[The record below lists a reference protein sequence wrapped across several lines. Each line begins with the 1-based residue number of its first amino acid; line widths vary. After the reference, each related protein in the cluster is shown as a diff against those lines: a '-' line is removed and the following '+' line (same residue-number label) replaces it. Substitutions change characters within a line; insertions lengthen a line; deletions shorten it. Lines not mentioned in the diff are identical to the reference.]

1 MEALGAGPIFNSVGT
16 GSVGTN
22 GLINPLTS
30 SVGNNHY
37 VSGAFGGR
45 AENFRWDIPVVNT
58 AKGTFT
64 LTLRQGNDTNVRKQI
79 IENHANLSFDPE
91 SSDFILNKDPFTN
104 SKILIAGK
112 NFGCGSSREHAPWA
126 LLDFGITCV
135 ISSSF
140 ADIFYSNCFK
150 NGILP
155 IIVDEEKIKE
165 LSEYANRKEEIS
177 VDLKEEKIVYG
188 NNEIKFKID
197 SFKKKCLLEG
207 LDDIALSLNKSDKIK
222 SFEQKLK
229 SSKPWIISD

>member
-1 MEALGAGPIFNSVGT
+1 MQKFSTLKSIPAYLPIVNIDTDMIIPKQFLKTIKRTGLGKNLFFEMRYDD
-16 GSVGTN
+16 N
-22 GLINPLTS
+22 GDKI
-30 SVGNNHY
+30 G
-37 VSGAFGGR
+37 
-45 AENFRWDIPVVNT
+45 
-58 AKGTFT
+58 
-64 LTLRQGNDTNVRKQI
+64 
-79 IENHANLSFDPE
+79 
-91 SSDFILNKDPFTN
+91 DFILNKDPFTN

>member
-1 MEALGAGPIFNSVGT
+1 MQKFSTLKSIPAYLPIVNIDTDMIIPKQFLKTIKRTGLGKNLFFEMRYDD
-16 GSVGTN
+16 N
-22 GLINPLTS
+22 GNKI
-30 SVGNNHY
+30 G
-37 VSGAFGGR
+37 
-45 AENFRWDIPVVNT
+45 
-58 AKGTFT
+58 
-64 LTLRQGNDTNVRKQI
+64 
-79 IENHANLSFDPE
+79 
-91 SSDFILNKDPFTN
+91 DFILNKDPFTN

-165 LSEYANRKEEIS
+165 LSEYAYRIEEIS

>member
-1 MEALGAGPIFNSVGT
+1 MQKFTNLKSIPAYLPIVNIDTDMIIPKQFLKTIKRTGLGKNLFFEMRYDD
-16 GSVGTN
+16 N
-22 GLINPLTS
+22 GKKIN
-30 SVGNNHY
+30 
-37 VSGAFGGR
+37 
-45 AENFRWDIPVVNT
+45 
-58 AKGTFT
+58 
-64 LTLRQGNDTNVRKQI
+64 
-79 IENHANLSFDPE
+79 
-91 SSDFILNKDPFTN
+91 DFILNQDPFSN

-155 IIVDEEKIKE
+155 IIVNEEKIKE

-222 SFEQKLK
+222 NFEQKLK
-229 SSKPWIISD
+229 SAKPWIISD